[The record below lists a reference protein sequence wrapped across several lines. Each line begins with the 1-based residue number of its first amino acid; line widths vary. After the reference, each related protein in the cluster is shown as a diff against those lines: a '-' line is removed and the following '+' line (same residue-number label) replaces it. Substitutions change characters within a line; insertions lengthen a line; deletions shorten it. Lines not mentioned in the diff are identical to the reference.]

1 MIMDTRTHSI
11 AYAQRVREAISADTS
26 RTTLPV
32 LSALFKTLVLPLI
45 VFVITMLVSGYMR
58 VYFDMEFQDSTLNT
72 LTAISTSLLILV
84 FTWFA
89 FRWSQARFGGLS
101 AFSEMIRVVGSVR
114 ALELAVANAG
124 DQDAES
130 LTMLRQSADDAWQTY
145 KDFVAHLGL
154 KPPSDSD
161 LNAVYPSPEN

>member
-1 MIMDTRTHSI
+1 MIMDTRTNSI
-11 AYAQRVREAISADTS
+11 AYAQRVKDAISADTS

-45 VFVITMLVSGYMR
+45 VFVITMLISGYMR
-58 VYFDMEFQDSTLNT
+58 VYFDMQFQQSTLNT

-101 AFSEMIRVVGSVR
+101 AFGEMIRVVGGVR
-114 ALELAVANAG
+114 ALELAVASASDG
-124 DQDAES
+124 DAEAIAI
-130 LTMLRQSADDAWQTY
+130 LHQSADDAWQTY

-154 KPPSDSD
+154 TPPSDSD
-161 LNAVYPSPEN
+161 LNAVYTSPEN